1 MSTVCQRNK
10 AKKRNTYLR
19 VKNGVDILFRC
30 WVIKIFLPPSLFSA
44 SQFRGWISRPH
55 PDSALSPRVN
65 SAESRRGGVGGGL
78 GSPLAGFSP
87 NTDISFL
94 MISPN
99 LLDICLIFLLVFSPL
114 ETADFLM
121 LFKPLGDGY
130 SLLCS
135 QKAASTAQE
144 IIFEAKR
151 TRSIVRKLFLKRSCA
166 AEAAFWA
173 TQQRLGITLRLK

>member
-1 MSTVCQRNK
+1 MASKYYFVVEL
-10 AKKRNTYLR
+10 LR
-19 VKNGVDILFRC
+19 FALF
-30 WVIKIFLPPSLFSA
+30 FSPPSLFSA
-44 SQFRGWISRPH
+44 SQFRGWISSPL

-94 MISPN
+94 IISPN
-99 LLDICLIFLLVFSPL
+99 SLDICPVFLLVFSPL

-135 QKAASTAQE
+135 QKAASAVQE

-151 TRSIVRKLFLKRSCA
+151 TRLIVGKLFSKRRCA
-166 AEAAFWA
+166 AEAAF
-173 TQQRLGITLRLK
+173 

>member
-1 MSTVCQRNK
+1 M
-10 AKKRNTYLR
+10 KRNTYPR
-19 VKNGVDILFRC
+19 VKNGVEILFCC
-30 WVIKIFLPPSLFSA
+30 WVIKICVIFLPPSLFSA
-44 SQFRGWISRPH
+44 SQFRGWISNPR
-55 PDSALSPRVN
+55 PDSALSPHVN

-78 GSPLAGFSP
+78 CSPLAGFSP

-99 LLDICLIFLLVFSPL
+99 LLDICIVFLLVFSPL
-114 ETADFLM
+114 ETADFFM
-121 LFKPLGDGY
+121 LFKPLVDGY

-135 QKAASTAQE
+135 QKAASAAQE
-144 IIFEAKR
+144 IIFKAKR
-151 TRSIVRKLFLKRSCA
+151 TRSIVRKLFSKRSCA

>member
-1 MSTVCQRNK
+1 
-10 AKKRNTYLR
+10 
-19 VKNGVDILFRC
+19 
-30 WVIKIFLPPSLFSA
+30 
-44 SQFRGWISRPH
+44 
-55 PDSALSPRVN
+55 
-65 SAESRRGGVGGGL
+65 VGGGL

-99 LLDICLIFLLVFSPL
+99 LLDICLVFLVVFSPL

-121 LFKPLGDGY
+121 SFKPLVDGY

-135 QKAASTAQE
+135 QKAASAAQE

-151 TRSIVRKLFLKRSCA
+151 TRSIVRKLFSKRSCA
-166 AEAAFWA
+166 AEAAF
-173 TQQRLGITLRLK
+173 